1 MSRDSQ
7 RGQGL
12 CFYYA
17 PANGSNDAFRRVEGD
32 FELIDVQ
39 RKIRHRRGICG
50 LGARSQNSAE
60 LTAATRHAYSQ
71 AP

>member
-17 PANGSNDAFRRVEGD
+17 LEKASTDPIGEPRVFEGD
-32 FELIDVQ
+32 
-39 RKIRHRRGICG
+39 
-50 LGARSQNSAE
+50 
-60 LTAATRHAYSQ
+60 
-71 AP
+71 

>member
-17 PANGSNDAFRRVEGD
+17 LFEVLVEV
-32 FELIDVQ
+32 ELAEDVQ
-39 RKIRHRRGICG
+39 TSTDAAERKELCA
-50 LGARSQNSAE
+50 LAE
-60 LTAATRHAYSQ
+60 SEL
-71 AP
+71 